1 MSTEPN
7 SGSINDIANLI
18 SEPPQKLE
26 DNLNEVAEAV
36 MEEPQD
42 TETDETVEVAESED
56 VADHESDGVE
66 EIVDEDGLN
75 DDEAVPFELSD
86 DMELEYKSDGEIKK
100 ATIGELKRSRAGQDY
115 IQKGMEENAKV
126 KKELE
131 QLTQTMQQDREKLS
145 AFLQTIENGDAPQ
158 MPTLPNKELKQ
169 SDPLGYLEDMEQ
181 YRQDLAAYNQFK
193 AEAEE
198 QVKINERMA
207 YEDDQRYAREQAE
220 LLRKEM
226 PELNDPEKSEKLLK
240 DIQTVAIDYYQVPP
254 QILGSLKHTW
264 EFKIMR
270 DAVAYRKLQNSQTKV
285 VEKTKGARPVVKAGA
300 KKTASSTKV
309 MRQKEARS
317 KMQKSGSL
325 DDVTNYLLS

>member
-18 SEPPQKLE
+18 SQPPQKLE

-36 MEEPQD
+36 IEEPQD
-42 TETDETVEVAESED
+42 TETKETVEVAESED
-56 VADHESDGVE
+56 VADHDSDNEE

-115 IQKGMEENAKV
+115 IQKGMEENARV

-131 QLTQTMQQDREKLS
+131 QTTQSLQEDRQKLN
-145 AFLQTIENGDAPQ
+145 AILQAYENGDAPRQ
-158 MPTLPNKELKQ
+158 PIMPNKELQQ
-169 SDPLGYLEDMEQ
+169 SDPLGYLEQMEQ
-181 YRQDLAAYNQFK
+181 YRQDVEAFSKFK

-198 QVKINERMA
+198 QAKANERIM
-207 YEDDQRYAREQAE
+207 YEQDQRYAAEQAE
-220 LLRKEM
+220 ILKKEM
-226 PELNDPEKSEKLLK
+226 PELNDPEKSKKLLE
-240 DIQTVAIDYYQVPP
+240 DIQTVAVDYYQVPP
-254 QILGSLKHTW
+254 EILGNLKHTW
-264 EFKIMR
+264 EFKIVR
-270 DAVAYRKLQNSQTKV
+270 DAVAYRKLQTSKTKV
-285 VEKTKGARPVVKAGA
+285 VEKTKGARPMVKAGA

-309 MRQKEARS
+309 MKQKEARS
-317 KMQKSGSL
+317 RMQKSGSL

>member
-18 SEPPQKLE
+18 SEPPQPLE
-26 DNLNEVAEAV
+26 ENLNEVAEAV

-56 VADHESDGVE
+56 VADHDSDDVE
-66 EIVDEDGLN
+66 QIVDEDGLT

-100 ATIGELKRSRAGQDY
+100 ATIGELKRSAAGQDY

-131 QLTQTMQQDREKLS
+131 QITQSMQQDREKLS
-145 AFLQTIENGDAPQ
+145 NFLQTIENGDAPQ
-158 MPTLPNKELKQ
+158 KPVLPNKELKQ

-270 DAVAYRKLQNSQTKV
+270 DAVAYRKLQTSQTKV

-309 MRQKEARS
+309 MKQKEARS
-317 KMQKSGSL
+317 KMQKTGSL

>member
-56 VADHESDGVE
+56 VADHDSDE
-66 EIVDEDGLN
+66 TEQIVDEDGLN

-131 QLTQTMQQDREKLS
+131 QLTQAMQEDRAKLS
-145 AFLQTIENGDAPQ
+145 DFLQAIEKGDVPQ
-158 MPTLPNKELKQ
+158 KPIMPSKELQQ
-169 SDPLGYLEDMEQ
+169 SDPFGYLEAMEE
-181 YRQDLAAYNQFK
+181 YRQDVSKYEEFK
-193 AEAEE
+193 AQAEE
-198 QVKINERMA
+198 QLKADEQMRIQE
-207 YEDDQRYAREQAE
+207 EQKYAAEQAE
-220 LLRKEM
+220 ILRKEM
-226 PELNDPEKSEKLLK
+226 PELTDPEKGKKLLE
-240 DIQTVAIDYYQVPP
+240 DIQTVAVDYYQVPP
-254 QILGSLKHTW
+254 HILGSLKHTW

-270 DAVAYRKLQNSQTKV
+270 DAVAYRKLQTSKTKV

-300 KKTASSTKV
+300 KKTASGTKV
-309 MRQKEARS
+309 MKQKEARAR
-317 KMQKSGSL
+317 MQKSGSL

>member
-7 SGSINDIANLI
+7 TGSINDIANLI
-18 SEPPQKLE
+18 SEPPEKLE

-42 TETDETVEVAESED
+42 TETEETVEVAESED
-56 VADHESDGVE
+56 VADHESDE
-66 EIVDEDGLN
+66 QNEIVDEDELN

-131 QLTQTMQQDREKLS
+131 QITQALQQDREKVNN
-145 AFLQTIENGDAPQ
+145 FLQAIETGNVPQ
-158 MPTLPNKELKQ
+158 KPIMPDKELQ
-169 SDPLGYLEDMEQ
+169 VSDPLGYLEQMEQ
-181 YRQDLAAYNQFK
+181 YRQDLHEFDKFK

-198 QVKINERMA
+198 QVKLNQKLAFE
-207 YEDDQRYAREQAE
+207 ESQRYASEQAE
-220 LLRKEM
+220 ILKKEM
-226 PELNDPEKSEKLLK
+226 PELNDPEKSKKLLQ
-240 DIQTVAIDYYQVPP
+240 DIQTIAVDYYQVPP
-254 QILGSLKHTW
+254 EILGNLKHTW
-264 EFKIMR
+264 EFKIVR
-270 DAVAYRKLQNSQTKV
+270 DAVAYRKLQTSKTKV
-285 VEKTKGARPVVKAGA
+285 VEKTKGARPMVKAGA

-309 MRQKEARS
+309 MKQKEARS
-317 KMQKSGSL
+317 RMQKSGSL